1 MTPTLVYLHGIGAEH
16 DDAWRDVVSAALVE
30 VGYPGLDGVDCR
42 APKYPNT
49 LRYPSDERHVLPPQ
63 TWPHVSR
70 SERDDLRW
78 RVERATADLERALG
92 AHAAGW
98 AVPLVAETVP
108 AVMKVLPQARR
119 YLEDEATRAN
129 TLHRVLAAL
138 PESGPIV
145 LLAHSLGTVI
155 AADLLTRLPAGTEV
169 VGVITAGSP
178 SGIVAVHKG
187 SDRLEVLR
195 EPLPQVA
202 WWLNVWGSADPVTGL
217 RGISH
222 RFPWVLDIALPGVR
236 HPMEN
241 YLGSATV
248 ACAVG
253 RAMFGSLDRE
263 LAVPESLPEP
273 DVDDVE
279 LNAYLLLTYAHFI
292 AEHLP
297 SQQQARFRGALDVV
311 RSDLTARLDLTDTG
325 TPPDPARLR
334 TLSKSTALLPLLSL
348 AMTNPVAPYDCAIG
362 AVARRDALHDLAVWI
377 GLYSGYG
384 RTLQRA
390 LTQASMAISPTWVDR
405 MWLRPRRPRPPGRL
419 DPVELTAIRLVAA
432 ELARQREG
440 LDSDPRVYAGLTQ
453 AESEM
458 LRDRARL
465 SPYSDPRGPTVR
477 LLDRQVRTLTRAIR
491 TLNRSGLA
499 PSREAG

>member
-16 DDAWRDVVSAALVE
+16 DDAWREVLSAALTD
-30 VGYPGLDGVDCR
+30 VGYPALLDGIDCR

-49 LRYPSDERHVLPPQ
+49 LRYPSDEHHVLPPQ
-63 TWPHVSR
+63 TRPQVTR

-78 RVERATADLERALG
+78 RVERATADLERGLG

-98 AVPLVAETVP
+98 GMPLAAETVP
-108 AVMKVLPQARR
+108 AVMKVIPQARR
-119 YLEDEATRAN
+119 YLEDDATRAN

-145 LLAHSLGTVI
+145 LLAHSLGAVI
-155 AADLLTRLPAGTEV
+155 AADLLTRLPAGIEV
-169 VGVITAGSP
+169 VGVVTMGSP
-178 SGIVAVHKG
+178 AALLGVHRG

-202 WWLNVWGSADPVTGL
+202 WWLNVWGGSDPVTGL
-217 RGISH
+217 RGMSH
-222 RFPWVLDIALPGVR
+222 RFPWVLDIVLPGAR

-248 ACAVG
+248 ALAVG
-253 RAMFGSLDRE
+253 RALFGSLDRQ
-263 LAVPESLPEP
+263 LSVPESLPEP
-273 DVDDVE
+273 EIDDVE
-279 LNAYLLLTYAHFI
+279 LDAYLLLTYAHFI

-297 SQQQARFRGALDVV
+297 SKQLARFRGALEVV
-311 RSDLTARLDLTDTG
+311 RAELTARLELADTG
-325 TPPDPARLR
+325 EPPDPARLR
-334 TLSKSTALLPLLSL
+334 TLSKSTALMPLITV
-348 AMTNPVAPYDCAIG
+348 AMTNPVAPYDSAIS
-362 AVARRDALHDLAVWI
+362 AAARRDALHDLAVWI

-384 RTLQRA
+384 RSLHRA

-405 MWLRPRRPRPPGRL
+405 MWLRPRRPRSPDGL
-419 DPVELTAIRLVAA
+419 DSVELTAIRLVAA

-440 LDSDPRVYAGLTQ
+440 LDSDPRVYAALAH

-465 SPYSDPRGPTVR
+465 SPYSDPRGATVR
-477 LLDRQVRTLTRAIR
+477 LLDRQVRTLTRALR
-491 TLNRSGLA
+491 TLDRKGLG
-499 PSREAG
+499 PT